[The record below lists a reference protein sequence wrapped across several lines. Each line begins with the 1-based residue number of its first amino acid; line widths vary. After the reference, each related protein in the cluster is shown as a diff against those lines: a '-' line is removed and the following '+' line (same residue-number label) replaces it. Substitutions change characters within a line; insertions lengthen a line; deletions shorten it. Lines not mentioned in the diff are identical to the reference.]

1 MKTVENTIARLKSLP
16 ASFEVSMY
24 CQFVHM
30 ANGGDGS
37 AAHEGEIRKKYGYSH
52 WSDEMFQQ
60 VCDAMGWNWK
70 EN

>member
-1 MKTVENTIARLKSLP
+1 
-16 ASFEVSMY
+16 
-24 CQFVHM
+24 M

-37 AAHEGEIRKKYGYSH
+37 AAKEGEIRKKYGYSH
-52 WSDEMFQQ
+52 WSNEMFQQ